1 MSDLVKVIE
10 DYIEREPNNPDH
22 YEALLSIAIEN
33 EDLDLN
39 DTVWRRTLEKITENG
54 SKGDYDK
61 AKRFDDLTYKS
72 VLFGAKERFECFCMA
87 IDYNKE
93 PDKRFY
99 LPRRHYL
106 KPIVDAYQEVADG
119 KLHFLSISMPKRS
132 GKSQTGILFNAWM
145 MGRFPDKSILCEGTG
160 DALVTS
166 FYKGILE
173 YILPPNDYNYYEVFP
188 TRRLIQSD
196 AKMLSLNLD
205 SKSRFPTFM
214 ARSIDSRQVG
224 LSEANNILYLDDL
237 VEGREEAKNRQRL
250 NDKWEILSGDVLGR
264 AIEGTPIIVCG
275 TRYSIYDPIG
285 HLQEEAKQHGW
296 SWKAIEI
303 PALDFETDESNYE
316 YIRDG
321 KRIFTT
327 QFFREQRDML
337 SAEQFESEFQQVP
350 FEAKGVLFEKDKLN
364 YFFELPVDIDPDAV
378 VAACDTADKGADFC
392 SMPVALLYGED
403 VFINDVVFD
412 DAPPLM
418 TKPEIAKALINNRVQ
433 EVTFESNNAGSY
445 YARDIQ
451 DILKSKGFNCSIRT
465 KRTVS
470 NKETRIEFASDVI
483 IKNFWFKH
491 PSTYARNSQYAEFM
505 RNLCA
510 YTRTGK
516 NPHDDAPDSLAMLQ
530 NAIAQRQSAKVEIF
544 QRPF

>member
-10 DYIEREPNNPDH
+10 EYIEREPNNPDH

-33 EDLDLN
+33 EDYDLN
-39 DTVWRRTLEKITENG
+39 DRVWHMTLDKITENG
-54 SKGDYDK
+54 SRGDYAS
-61 AKRFDDLTYKS
+61 AKRFDELTYKS
-72 VLFGAKERFECFCMA
+72 VLFGSRVRFECFCMA
-87 IDYNKE
+87 IDYGKE

-145 MGRFPDKSILCEGTG
+145 MGRYPDKSILCEGTG

-173 YILPPNDYNYYEVFP
+173 YILPPNDYNYYEIFP

-250 NDKWEILSGDVLGR
+250 NDKWEVLSGDVLGR

-296 SWKAIEI
+296 PWKAIEI

-350 FEAKGVLFEKDKLN
+350 FEAKGVLFEKEKLN
-364 YFFELPVDIDPDAV
+364 YFFKLPVDINPDAV
-378 VAACDTADKGADFC
+378 VAACDTADKGADYC
-392 SMPVALLYGED
+392 SMPIALIYGED

-412 DAPPLM
+412 DAPPIM

-470 NKETRIEFASDVI
+470 NKETRIEFSSDVI

-491 PSTYARNSQYAEFM
+491 PSTYPRNSQYADFM